1 MRIIKRHASLAGVHR
16 IRVHALRHSHASLL
30 ISLGENPLVIKE
42 RLGHED
48 IQTTLGT
55 YGHLYPNMN
64 FEAAKRLNGLVEI
77 STAKSDVAQV
87 QNNGVTAG
95 LAPEVAR

>member
-1 MRIIKRHASLAGVHR
+1 MRIIKRHVALAVVHC
-16 IRVHALRHSHASLL
+16 IRVHASLL
-30 ISLGENPLVIKE
+30 ISLGKNPLVIKE
-42 RLGHED
+42 RLGHEN

-64 FEAAKRLNGLVEI
+64 FEAAKRLNGLIEI

-87 QNNGVTAG
+87 QSNGFTAG
-95 LAPEVAR
+95 LVPEVARTG

>member
-1 MRIIKRHASLAGVHR
+1 M
-16 IRVHALRHSHASLL
+16 
-30 ISLGENPLVIKE
+30 IKE

-48 IQTTLGT
+48 IQTTLGI
-55 YGHLYPNMN
+55 YGNLYPNMN

-95 LAPEVAR
+95 LAPEVARTG

>member
-1 MRIIKRHASLAGVHR
+1 
-16 IRVHALRHSHASLL
+16 
-30 ISLGENPLVIKE
+30 
-42 RLGHED
+42 
-48 IQTTLGT
+48 
-55 YGHLYPNMN
+55 MN